1 MFYLFIFE
9 FLGTTEL
16 MVILVVALVLF
27 GPRKLPQLSRS
38 LGKSLG
44 EFKRASEEFKQTWE
58 REVAL
63 ESVEKEREINRAM
76 LPEENSILPETVG
89 REKPAPVT
97 ASNAEAT
104 LEMSAPASHDITVND
119 VVAGPTAQTESI
131 NAPAPEPTRK
141 RDWL

>member
-16 MVILVVALVLF
+16 LVILVVALVLF

-63 ESVEKEREINRAM
+63 ESVEKEHAIEQAM
-76 LPEENSILPETVG
+76 LPEDNSILGPTVG
-89 REKPAPVT
+89 RQKSTPIE
-97 ASNAEAT
+97 
-104 LEMSAPASHDITVND
+104 DIGLT
-119 VVAGPTAQTESI
+119 PTAEPSTIDGAQPSAFDASGETTETAD
-131 NAPAPEPTRK
+131 APPEPMRK